1 MTQTSATLAL
11 TSAGPEARVLADRRR
26 HKRFDITLLGRFMR
40 SSKHEYPCKLKDIS
54 VGGAAMMSPVEVS
67 MGERIIAYFDHIGG
81 IEGHVAR
88 VFEGGFAIRLTATP
102 HKREKLAAQITWLIN
117 RDEHPV
123 AEARRHERMV
133 VPDKLSVLKFENG
146 TEAECRVQ
154 DVSLSGASV
163 MTEVRP
169 PVGSELMLGRL
180 RSLVVRHHDNG
191 LGLAFIDIQE
201 PEALRKYFG

>member
-1 MTQTSATLAL
+1 MTQTSATMAL
-11 TSAGPEARVLADRRR
+11 PGAGLEARVLVDQRR

-54 VGGAAMMSPVEVS
+54 VGGAAMMSPVEVNV
-67 MGERIIAYFDHIGG
+67 GERIIAYFDHIGG
-81 IEGHVAR
+81 LEGHVAR
-88 VFEGGFAIRLTATP
+88 VFEGGFAIHLAATP
-102 HKREKLAAQITWLIN
+102 YKREKLAAQITWLIN
-117 RDEHPV
+117 RDTHASLET
-123 AEARRHERMV
+123 RRHERMV
-133 VPDKLSVLKFENG
+133 VPDRLSILRFENG

-163 MTEVRP
+163 MTDVRP

-180 RSLVVRHHDNG
+180 RSLVVRHHENG
-191 LGLAFIDIQE
+191 LGLAFVDIQE